1 MLFQIHFTY
10 LRPKYANKFKT
21 KTIIVTIIAIFNNF
35 EPFSASYFFIINT
48 TNNTSN
54 TK

>member
-1 MLFQIHFTY
+1 MLLQIRFTY
-10 LRPKYANKFKT
+10 LKPKYANKFKT
-21 KTIIVTIIAIFNNF
+21 KAIIVTIIAISITSNLFQHRIF
-35 EPFSASYFFIINT
+35 CTINT